1 MKIKVTIIDDHT
13 LFREGLQRLLVRHDI
28 DVISSV
34 SNGEEGIKSIEK
46 IEPDII
52 LLDLR
57 MPDISG
63 IEVLKKLREKNKTL
77 PIVMLTTSDDEKD
90 LIEALRNGAS
100 GYLLKDMEPDNL
112 VVALKDVLK
121 LSLIHI

>member
-34 SNGEEGIKSIEK
+34 SNGEEGINSIEK

-63 IEVLKKLREKNKTL
+63 IEVLKKFRKVACNLL
-77 PIVMLTTSDDEKD
+77 PIST
-90 LIEALRNGAS
+90 
-100 GYLLKDMEPDNL
+100 
-112 VVALKDVLK
+112 
-121 LSLIHI
+121 

>member
-63 IEVLKKLREKNKTL
+63 IEVLKKLRETGARVEISRG
-77 PIVMLTTSDDEKD
+77 PINEMQISKD
-90 LIEALRNGAS
+90 I
-100 GYLLKDMEPDNL
+100 D
-112 VVALKDVLK
+112 
-121 LSLIHI
+121 LSNFHVN